1 MGEEAEKLNELK
13 KKGENC
19 TMRKRE
25 KNFVLWGVRE
35 ESEFGGRKG
44 GYGVC

>member
-1 MGEEAEKLNELK
+1 MGEGEKIAWIE

-25 KNFVLWGVRE
+25 KNFVFWGVRD